1 MSVGAHKVP
10 QVFCFCGCF
19 ICGYGTSKAGN
30 VGFFPVSQPACI
42 VTLHHLGKDEGACNS
57 DGANEAVG

>member
-1 MSVGAHKVP
+1 
-10 QVFCFCGCF
+10 
-19 ICGYGTSKAGN
+19 